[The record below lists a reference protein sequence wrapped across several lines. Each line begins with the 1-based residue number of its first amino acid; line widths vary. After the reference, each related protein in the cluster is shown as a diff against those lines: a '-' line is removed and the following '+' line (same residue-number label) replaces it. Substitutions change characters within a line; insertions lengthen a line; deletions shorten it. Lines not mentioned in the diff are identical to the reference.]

1 MTRRDWTAELVR
13 HGVLG
18 TEAAAAGDE
27 PALAPDRPWYVS
39 AMLGAAG
46 WLASV
51 FAFVFVALLFEP
63 DSAAGFAVLGAVML
77 AVGFGLYAAT
87 RGNAFSEQL
96 ALAFSLAGQIA
107 IVWATA
113 DATDSAAATAG
124 AATVMQVAIVLVFP
138 NRFAKLLAAFLAC
151 VAWALT
157 VRFAWWGE
165 SRFADP
171 RTAVALVPALLGWFA
186 IWTPLAI
193 GVQLL
198 IAHEARWMASAARQL
213 ARPAL
218 TGALAALALATW
230 FSEPFAA
237 LSFWTP
243 PAAMQTNWLAIWP
256 LLAVALALFAAISAY
271 RLRDPVLIGIAI
283 AGALLHLV
291 QFYYLLGVTLVV
303 KSWIMFVAGVV
314 LSLAAR
320 SLARLPAAAAGGQ
333 P

>member
-1 MTRRDWTAELVR
+1 
-13 HGVLG
+13 VL
-18 TEAAAAGDE
+18 
-27 PALAPDRPWYVS
+27 
-39 AMLGAAG
+39 
-46 WLASV
+46 
-51 FAFVFVALLFEP
+51 ALLCAGSATGCGTQNIPNTHVEDTEGNREVLDFVELYRDAVQNR
-63 DSAAGFAVLGAVML
+63 DSA
-77 AVGFGLYAAT
+77 
-87 RGNAFSEQL
+87 
-96 ALAFSLAGQIA
+96 
-107 IVWATA
+107 
-113 DATDSAAATAG
+113 
-124 AATVMQVAIVLVFP
+124 
-138 NRFAKLLAAFLAC
+138 
-151 VAWALT
+151 
-157 VRFAWWGE
+157 
-165 SRFADP
+165 
-171 RTAVALVPALLGWFA
+171 ALLGWFA

-283 AGALLHLV
+283 AGALLHLE